1 MLKKR
6 IIPSLLFTEAG
17 LVKGKNFNS
26 SRVVGSILP
35 SVKIYNNRD
44 VNELILLDVNPQKDQ

>member
-1 MLKKR
+1 M
-6 IIPSLLFTEAG
+6 PSFLFTEAG

-26 SRVVGSILP
+26 NRVVESILP
-35 SVKIYNNRD
+35 SVKIYNNKD